1 MDKMIVD
8 SNSIVE
14 IGGFT
19 TLLHVAKNVE
29 KLLLFVNP
37 SQMPSYHGPIARFID
52 QAEVKHAPLDPMNWI
67 PCNMDLL
74 CVQKQESRTL
84 EILERCEPFVKKYIV
99 AEISKQL
106 LDTFLEKFPDWQV
119 CQEGAGIFG
128 LCRKNINFVA

>member
-8 SNSIVE
+8 SNTIVE

-19 TLLHVAKNVE
+19 LLHVARNIQ

-37 SQMPSYHGPIARFID
+37 SQMPAYSGPMAHFIE
-52 QAEVKHAPLDPMNWI
+52 QAEVKHAPIDPMNWI
-67 PCNMDLL
+67 PSKMDLL
-74 CVQKQESRTL
+74 CLQKQGSRTL

-99 AEISKQL
+99 VEISKQL

-119 CQEGAGIFG
+119 CKEGAGIFG